1 MYKKK
6 MKTERKAALLVITE
20 NIEMEL
26 FSSEESCVMTQT
38 QEEEEEQ
45 HSFDPVS
52 IKQAQTTTL
61 VILTHIFNSFP

>member
-1 MYKKK
+1 

-26 FSSEESCVMTQT
+26 FSSEESCVMIQT
-38 QEEEEEQ
+38 QEEEQ

-52 IKQAQTTTL
+52 IKPAQTTTL